1 MIMQHSK
8 MGGTLPNNGMD
19 INDLIDPRPWNEKP
33 VERLS
38 IKEIEEHWDEFPP
51 ETREAIKKML
61 NREKEQFQKIVDQNL
76 GDTVSPRFEKPF
88 LPSIPDAPHF
98 SLPEAFAE
106 LQAALDKVLEN
117 QEEIL
122 KILKEFRK

>member
-1 MIMQHSK
+1 MLHYSET
-8 MGGTLPNNGMD
+8 GGTLPNKGMD

-33 VERLS
+33 AEKLS
-38 IKEIEEHWDEFPP
+38 FKEIEEHWDEFPI
-51 ETREAIKKML
+51 ETKEAIEKML
-61 NREKEQFQKIVDQNL
+61 NREKEQFQKIFDPKL
-76 GDTVSPRFEKPF
+76 GDIVSPKFEEPI
-88 LPSIPDAPHF
+88 LPPMPDIPPF

-122 KILKEFRK
+122 KVLKEYRKK